1 MESSLAAAYQDL
13 QGDVGFF
20 LGYGRGVNFPPDP
33 AWSQAQQNSVERCVK
48 GGLRKFYHCGYDWSF
63 LKPVASV
70 NLPNATSTV
79 LLPDDFGGFE
89 GYITILS
96 TSSQIWQPITLVNEG
111 TIRTEY
117 SAIPGAV
124 GRPRMAALQPIK
136 GTTGTQGQRWQ
147 LFVFPKSDA
156 AYTLQFQYY
165 LLPDYLSGAFPYAYG
180 GAQHAETLLA
190 ACKAVA
196 ELELDDA
203 EGPQAASWQRM
214 LATSIE
220 LDRRNKPQNL
230 GYNRDMSD
238 MKHSYPWRQ
247 DLHGYSPVLFGG
259 VQY

>member
-1 MESSLAAAYQDL
+1 
-13 QGDVGFF
+13 
-20 LGYGRGVNFPPDP
+20 
-33 AWSQAQQNSVERCVK
+33 
-48 GGLRKFYHCGYDWSF
+48 
-63 LKPVASV
+63 
-70 NLPNATSTV
+70 
-79 LLPDDFGGFE
+79 
-89 GYITILS
+89 
-96 TSSQIWQPITLVNEG
+96 
-111 TIRTEY
+111 
-117 SAIPGAV
+117 
-124 GRPRMAALQPIK
+124 MAALQPIK